1 MIRFKRITAKNFLS
15 YGNVP
20 TVIEL
25 DKNKSTLVTGKNGT
39 GKSSL
44 VLDGISFALYGKAF
58 RKINLGQLINS
69 INQKECQVTIEFSVG
84 TDEFRVFRSLK
95 PNKLE
100 IYKNEELINQEAAV
114 KDYQGFLE
122 KNILKISHKTF
133 TQVFVLGSATFTPFM
148 QLPAGI
154 RREVIE
160 DVLDIGV
167 FAQMNRLLRERVS
180 VLRDELA
187 VIDVKIDS
195 AKTTTQNQKRLIE
208 FMSSSRE
215 SRLGELQTDLKQL
228 DGEIS
233 ELVSLKDKTAAY
245 LDDTV
250 NQEPVDVSVE
260 LQELRDLLAST
271 NSKLK
276 EIEKKRSKIQH
287 LQNCPT
293 CLQTV
298 TDDHKHSIDEDLSR
312 EYSILVDE
320 ATELKRKDL
329 VEFNPKQMLRDD
341 WTMRVKSIKTDI
353 ANIQKDITQK
363 EAEREKIANKIEE
376 IKNST
381 IGDIDEERR
390 KLKDTAANVLALIER
405 RNALIKERSLQ
416 EVSVSLLKDSGIK
429 ASIVKEYLPILNK
442 LINKYLIEF
451 EFFVNFELDEN
462 FNETIK
468 SRGRDEFSYMSFSEG
483 EKKRI
488 DVAILLAFR
497 QIASMKNSAKIN
509 LLISDE
515 VDGGLDGVALE
526 KFVSLMTEGIDANVW
541 VISHVLS
548 NTELVNMF
556 EAQAN
561 VKKIGDFSTLEIE

>member
-25 DKNKSTLVTGKNGT
+25 DKNKSTLVAGKNGS

-44 VLDGISFALYGKAF
+44 ILDGISFALYGKAF

-69 INQKECQVTIEFSVG
+69 INQKDCQVTIEFSVG

-100 IYKNEELINQEAAV
+100 IYKNDELINQEAAV

-122 KNILKISHKTF
+122 KNILKISYKTF

-180 VLRDELA
+180 ILRDELA

-195 AKTTTQNQKRLIE
+195 AKTSTQNQKRLIE
-208 FMSSSRE
+208 FMSSSRD
-215 SRLGELQTDLKQL
+215 SRVAELQTDLNQIGTSIEEQK
-228 DGEIS
+228 
-233 ELVSLKDKTAAY
+233 LVIQKTKDY
-245 LDDTV
+245 LDDTIQ
-250 NQEPVDVSVE
+250 QEPDDVSEE
-260 LQELRDLLAST
+260 LQEVRELLASAT
-271 NSKLK
+271 AKLK
-276 EIEKKRSKIQH
+276 ELEKKRGKIQH
-287 LQNCPT
+287 LQKCPT
-293 CLQTV
+293 CLQNV
-298 TDDHKHSIDEDLSR
+298 GDEHKHSIDDDLSR
-312 EYSILVDE
+312 EHSILENEV
-320 ATELKRKDL
+320 TELKRKDL
-329 VEFNPKQMLRDD
+329 VILAPKQMLRDD
-341 WTMRVKSIKTDI
+341 WTTRVKSIKSDLVSLE
-353 ANIQKDITQK
+353 K
-363 EAEREKIANKIEE
+363 ELIVRIAERDKIISKFEE

-381 IGDIDEERR
+381 IGDIEEERR
-390 KLKDTAANVLALIER
+390 KLKETAANVLALIER
-405 RNALIKERSLQ
+405 RNALIKERALQ

-442 LINKYLIEF
+442 LINKYLVEF

-526 KFVSLMTEGIDANVW
+526 KFVSLMTDGIDANVW

-561 VKKIGDFSTLEIE
+561 VKKIGDFSTMEIV

>member
-84 TDEFRVFRSLK
+84 ADEFRVFRSLK

-233 ELVSLKDKTAAY
+233 ELVSLEDKTAAY

-329 VEFNPKQMLRDD
+329 VEFKPKQMLRDD

>member
-1 MIRFKRITAKNFLS
+1 MIRFKKITAKNFLS

-25 DKNKSTLVTGKNGT
+25 DKNKSTLVAGKNGS

-44 VLDGISFALYGKAF
+44 ILDGISFALYGKAF

-69 INQKECQVTIEFSVG
+69 INQKDCQVTIEFSVG

-100 IYKNEELINQEAAV
+100 IYKNDELINQEAAV

-122 KNILKISHKTF
+122 KNILKISYKTF

-154 RREVIE
+154 RREVVE

-187 VIDVKIDS
+187 VIDVKIES
-195 AKTTTQNQKRLIE
+195 AKTNTQNQKRLID

-215 SRLGELQTDLKQL
+215 SRLQELQTEL
-228 DGEIS
+228 DHS
-233 ELVSLKDKTAAY
+233 EKEVVEQENLLEKTNAY
-245 LDDTV
+245 LEDTT
-250 NQEPVDVSVE
+250 NQEPPDFSVA
-260 LQELRDLLAST
+260 LSELRERISATSSRLRD
-271 NSKLK
+271 N
-276 EIEKKRSKIQH
+276 EKKRGKIQH
-287 LQNCPT
+287 LDTCPT
-293 CLQTV
+293 CLQKV
-298 TDDHKHSIDEDLSR
+298 GDVHKHSIDVNLAVDIESLEKDLSEMKR
-312 EYSILVDE
+312 E
-320 ATELKRKDL
+320 ELIVL
-329 VEFNPKQMLRDD
+329 SPKQILRDD
-341 WTMRVKSIKTDI
+341 WVTRVDSIK
-353 ANIQKDITQK
+353 KDIVSLRK
-363 EAEREKIANKIEE
+363 ELATKIADADKIRTKIND

-390 KLKDTAANVLALIER
+390 KLKETAANVLVLIER
-405 RNALIKERSLQ
+405 RNALIEERSIQ

-442 LINKYLIEF
+442 LINKYLVEF

-526 KFVSLMTEGIDANVW
+526 KFVSLMTDGIDANVW

-556 EAQAN
+556 ESQCQ
-561 VKKIGDFSTLEIE
+561 VKKIGDFSTMEII

>member
-148 QLPAGI
+148 QLPVGI

-329 VEFNPKQMLRDD
+329 VEFKPKQMLRDD

>member
-20 TVIEL
+20 TVIDL

-69 INQKECQVTIEFSVG
+69 INQKDCQVTIEFSVG
-84 TDEFRVFRSLK
+84 TDEFRVFRGLK

-100 IYKNEELINQEAAV
+100 IYKNDELINQEAAV

-122 KNILKISHKTF
+122 KNILKISYKTF

-180 VLRDELA
+180 ILRDELA
-187 VIDVKIDS
+187 VIGVKIDS
-195 AKTTTQNQKRLIE
+195 AKTSTQNQKRLIE
-208 FMSSSRE
+208 FMSSSRD
-215 SRLGELQTDLKQL
+215 SRVAELQTDLNQIGASIEEQKHIIQKT
-228 DGEIS
+228 
-233 ELVSLKDKTAAY
+233 KDY
-245 LDDTV
+245 LDETV
-250 NQEPVDVSVE
+250 QQEPDDVSEE
-260 LQELRDLLAST
+260 LQEVRELLASAT
-271 NSKLK
+271 AKLR
-276 EIEKKRSKIQH
+276 EIEKKRDKIQH

-293 CLQTV
+293 CLQNV
-298 TDDHKHSIDEDLSR
+298 GDEHKHSIDADLLR
-312 EYSILVDE
+312 EHSILENEV
-320 ATELKRKDL
+320 TELKRKDL
-329 VEFNPKQMLRDD
+329 VILAPKQMLRDD
-341 WTMRVKSIKTDI
+341 WTTRVKSIKSDLVSLE
-353 ANIQKDITQK
+353 K
-363 EAEREKIANKIEE
+363 ELIVRIAERDKIISKFEE

-381 IGDIDEERR
+381 IGDIEEERR
-390 KLKDTAANVLALIER
+390 KLKETAANVLALIER
-405 RNALIKERSLQ
+405 RNALIKERVLQ

-442 LINKYLIEF
+442 LINKYLMEF

-515 VDGGLDGVALE
+515 VDGGLDGIALE
-526 KFVSLMTEGIDANVW
+526 KFVSLMTEDIDANVW

-561 VKKIGDFSTLEIE
+561 VKKIGDFSTMEIV

>member
-25 DKNKSTLVTGKNGT
+25 DENKSTLVAGKNGS

-44 VLDGISFALYGKAF
+44 ILDGISFALYGKAF

-69 INQKECQVTIEFSVG
+69 INQKDCQVTIEFSVG
-84 TDEFRVFRSLK
+84 IDEFRVFRSLK

-100 IYKNEELINQEAAV
+100 IYKNDELINQEAAV

-561 VKKIGDFSTLEIE
+561 VKKIGDFSTLEIV

>member
-1 MIRFKRITAKNFLS
+1 MIRFKKITAKNFLS

-25 DKNKSTLVTGKNGT
+25 DKNKSTLLTGKNGS

-44 VLDGISFALYGKAF
+44 ILDGISFALYGKAF

-69 INQKECQVTIEFSVG
+69 INQKDCQVTIEFSVG
-84 TDEFRVFRSLK
+84 NDEFRVFRSLK

-100 IYKNEELINQEAAV
+100 IYKNDELINQEAAV

-122 KNILKISHKTF
+122 NNILKISHKTF

-148 QLPAGI
+148 QLPAGV

-167 FAQMNRLLRERVS
+167 FANMNRLLRERVS

-187 VIDVKIDS
+187 VIDVKIES
-195 AKTTTQNQKRLIE
+195 AKTSAQNQKRLIE

-215 SRLGELQTDLKQL
+215 SRIVELQSDLSVIE
-228 DGEIS
+228 DEIKD
-233 ELVSLKDKTAAY
+233 LVSGKETTQVC
-245 LDDTV
+245 LDDLS
-250 NQEPVDVSVE
+250 NHPPVDVSLE
-260 LQELRDLLAST
+260 LQELREQISST
-271 NSKLK
+271 NTKLK

-287 LQNCPT
+287 LSNCPT
-293 CLQTV
+293 CMQTV
-298 TDDHKHSIDEDLSR
+298 TDEHKNVIDEELSN
-312 EYSILVDE
+312 EYANLTSE
-320 ATELKRKDL
+320 ASALKRKDL
-329 VEFNPKQMLRDD
+329 IELTPKHMIRED
-341 WTMRVKSIKTDI
+341 WSIRVKSYRDEITYI
-353 ANIQKDITQK
+353 EKDISQK
-363 EAEREKIANKIEE
+363 TAEREKIVSKIEE
-376 IKNST
+376 IKHST
-381 IGDIDEERR
+381 IGDIDAERQ
-390 KLKDTAANVLALIER
+390 KLKETAQSVLALIER
-405 RNALIKERSLQ
+405 RNELIRERSLQ

-429 ASIVKEYLPILNK
+429 ASIVREYLPILNK
-442 LINKYLIEF
+442 LINKYLMGF

-468 SRGRDEFSYMSFSEG
+468 SRGRDDFSYMSFSEG

-515 VDGGLDGVALE
+515 VDGGLDGTALE

-561 VKKIGDFSTLEIE
+561 VKKIGDFSTIEVE

>member
-25 DKNKSTLVTGKNGT
+25 DENKSTLVAGKNGS

-44 VLDGISFALYGKAF
+44 ILDGISFALYGKAF

-69 INQKECQVTIEFSVG
+69 INQKDCQVTIEFSVG
-84 TDEFRVFRSLK
+84 IDEFRVFRSLK

-100 IYKNEELINQEAAV
+100 IYKNDELINQEAAV

-233 ELVSLKDKTAAY
+233 ELVSLKDKQLSY

-561 VKKIGDFSTLEIE
+561 VKKIGDFSTLEIV

>member
-329 VEFNPKQMLRDD
+329 VEFKPKQMLRDD

>member
-69 INQKECQVTIEFSVG
+69 INQKDCQVTIEFSVG
-84 TDEFRVFRSLK
+84 TDEFRVFRGLK

-100 IYKNEELINQEAAV
+100 IYKNDELINQEAAV

-122 KNILKISHKTF
+122 KNILKISYKTF

-180 VLRDELA
+180 ILRDELA

-195 AKTTTQNQKRLIE
+195 AKTSTQNQKRLIE
-208 FMSSSRE
+208 FMSSSRD
-215 SRLGELQTDLKQL
+215 SRVAELQTDLNQNGASIEEQKLIIQKT
-228 DGEIS
+228 
-233 ELVSLKDKTAAY
+233 KDY
-245 LDDTV
+245 LDETV
-250 NQEPVDVSVE
+250 QQEPDDVSEE
-260 LQELRDLLAST
+260 LQEVRELLASAT
-271 NSKLK
+271 AKLR
-276 EIEKKRSKIQH
+276 ELEKKRGKIQH

-293 CLQTV
+293 CLQNV
-298 TDDHKHSIDEDLSR
+298 GDEHKHSIDADLSR
-312 EYSILVDE
+312 EHSILENEV
-320 ATELKRKDL
+320 TELKRKDL
-329 VEFNPKQMLRDD
+329 VILAPKQMLRDD
-341 WTMRVKSIKTDI
+341 WTTRVKSIKSDLVSLE
-353 ANIQKDITQK
+353 K
-363 EAEREKIANKIEE
+363 ELIVRIAERDKIISKFEE

-381 IGDIDEERR
+381 IGDIEEERR
-390 KLKDTAANVLALIER
+390 KLKETAANVLALIER
-405 RNALIKERSLQ
+405 RNALIKERALQ

-442 LINKYLIEF
+442 LINKYLMEF
-451 EFFVNFELDEN
+451 EFYVNFELDEN

-515 VDGGLDGVALE
+515 VDGGLDGIALE
-526 KFVSLMTEGIDANVW
+526 KFVSLMTDGIDANVW

-548 NTELVNMF
+548 NTELINMF

-561 VKKIGDFSTLEIE
+561 VKKIGDFSTMEIV

>member
-329 VEFNPKQMLRDD
+329 VEFKPKQMLRDD

-497 QIASMKNSAKIN
+497 QIASTKNSAKIN